1 MYTENLIIRNNVM
14 NGFGENYFYGLYGK
28 LTIENNEF
36 LGCRYRALTL
46 VNVMDDIDILNNKFQ
61 MTAEAD
67 KSTRVIHLW
76 YNGTWYNG
84 SAADGSDDFYRDG
97 IVVNVK
103 FNEVEVD
110 ANTARVFSLDPSVS
124 AVDGTYVYKYNFKIN
139 CNYNSVS
146 GELGD
151 ESALVFTDNNK
162 LNAKFN
168 YWGSETPD
176 PARFVYG
183 SEPSKHID
191 FSEYFASKEAL
202 EEAIANLE

>member
-1 MYTENLIIRNNVM
+1 M
-14 NGFGENYFYGLYGK
+14 
-28 LTIENNEF
+28 
-36 LGCRYRALTL
+36 
-46 VNVMDDIDILNNKFQ
+46 
-61 MTAEAD
+61 
-67 KSTRVIHLW
+67 
-76 YNGTWYNG
+76 
-84 SAADGSDDFYRDG
+84 
-97 IVVNVK
+97 K

-168 YWGSETPD
+168 YWGSRNSDPD
-176 PARFVYG
+176 RFVYG
-183 SEPSKHID
+183 SGAFQAYRFQRI
-191 FSEYFASKEAL
+191 FRL
-202 EEAIANLE
+202 ERSAGRGHRKP

>member
-1 MYTENLIIRNNVM
+1 
-14 NGFGENYFYGLYGK
+14 
-28 LTIENNEF
+28 
-36 LGCRYRALTL
+36 
-46 VNVMDDIDILNNKFQ
+46 IDILNNKFQ
-61 MTAEAD
+61 MTAEAG

-176 PARFVYG
+176 PDRFVYG